1 MQDKVKITEG
11 TQDYYRAQLKDM
23 AVSIWLWIS
32 STKNVVCL
40 IAMKSC
46 LWFTVAAEQLKY
58 RVYAMLTSRI
68 LDYKNS

>member
-1 MQDKVKITEG
+1 MQDRFKITEG

-23 AVSIWLWIS
+23 VISIQLWIS
-32 STKNVVCL
+32 SNKNVVCL
-40 IAMKSC
+40 IAMKSS